1 MPLISFAWTTPPL
14 IAGRKT
20 MTWRNWDDRYARQFK
35 PGQLVDAY
43 NRSPRQHGEKVATVR
58 ILSVEKISPSTLTD
72 DDWEAEGLAYLY
84 EHPEQCPKTLFGEK
98 YRPDMVTLEGF
109 RKRCQE
115 SEDGW
120 CVRFELVEVLG

>member
-20 MTWRNWDDRYARQFK
+20 MTWRDWDDRYARQFK

-43 NRSPRQHGEKVATVR
+43 NRSPRNHGEKIATIR
-58 ILSVEKISPSTLTD
+58 LTSVEKIPISQLSD
-72 DDWEAEGLAYLY
+72 ADYEAEGLAYLH

-98 YRPDMVTLEGF
+98 FQAWMVTRDAFDARRRTDEVGY
-109 RKRCQE
+109 CI
-115 SEDGW
+115 
-120 CVRFELVEVLG
+120 RFELVEVLA